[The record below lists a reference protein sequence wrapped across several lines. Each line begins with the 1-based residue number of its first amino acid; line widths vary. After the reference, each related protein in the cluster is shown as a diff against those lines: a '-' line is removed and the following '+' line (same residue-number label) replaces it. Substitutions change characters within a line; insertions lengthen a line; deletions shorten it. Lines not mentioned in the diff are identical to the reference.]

1 MSTMSDIWK
10 LARYRSVPLILNG
23 LGTGGVFYLF
33 PLVPGLIV
41 QQIFNNLTDNTPVT
55 FGIWGLLALLV
66 GVTITRII
74 TLFVSVGA
82 EVTLGQTS
90 SAVLRQNIFIRI
102 LQRPG
107 ANALPSSSGEAISR
121 LRDDVDEVTTFVCW
135 LFDPIGQAIGTLVA
149 LIILIHISPLI
160 TVVVFVPLLAV
171 LVIFNFVSRRIER
184 YRKANQESI
193 AEVTG
198 LLGEMF
204 GAVNA
209 VKLAGAEQ
217 LVVEHFQ
224 GINEARRKAT
234 LRDKLLTQILDSVSN
249 NAADVGTGLLLLI
262 AAQAMQAK
270 SFSVG
275 DFALFVSYMGWLT
288 QVTTMSGSVIRRYRQ
303 LGVSMKRL
311 LELLQGASPE
321 TLVQHSPT
329 YLRGEAPALPYI
341 AKTASHHL
349 HMLEVEALSY
359 SYPHSEHGIENV
371 SFSLPRGGFTV
382 ITGRIGAGKTTLLR
396 VLLGLLSKD
405 EGTIRWN
412 GEIVTDPASFF
423 VPPHSAYTPQ
433 VPRLFSQSLK
443 ENILL
448 GIPEESVDL
457 RQVLKTAVLEHDLT
471 ELERNLETL
480 VGPRGVKLSG
490 GQVQRTAAA
499 RMFVRDAEL
508 LVVDDLSSALDVE
521 TERMLWERIPQDA
534 TCLAVSH
541 RRPALRRA
549 DHIIVLKHGRIEA
562 QGTLEDLLATCEEMQ
577 HLWSGELKADEETT

>member
-1 MSTMSDIWK
+1 MSTMSNIWK
-10 LARYRSVPLILNG
+10 LARYRHGPLILHSI
-23 LGTGGVFYLF
+23 GTGGVFYLF

-66 GVTITRII
+66 GTTLARIV
-74 TLFVSVGA
+74 TLFVGVGA
-82 EVTLGQTS
+82 EGTLGQTS
-90 SAVLRQNIFIRI
+90 SAVLRQNIFTRI

-121 LRDDVDEVTTFVCW
+121 IRDDVDEVTGFVCW
-135 LFDPIGQAIGTLVA
+135 LFDPIGQAVGTLVA

-160 TVVVFVPLLAV
+160 TVAVFMPLLVV
-171 LVIFNFVSRRIER
+171 LVIFNLVSRRIER

-288 QVTTMSGSVIRRYRQ
+288 QVTTMSGGVIRRYRQ

-349 HMLEVEALSY
+349 NMLEVESLSY
-359 SYPHSEHGIENV
+359 SYPRSEHGIENV

-562 QGTLEDLLATCEEMQ
+562 QGTLEDLLTTCEEMQ
-577 HLWSGELKADEETT
+577 HLWSGELKADEETS